1 MTSDLVLITG
11 ITGHIGFRTLVFAL
25 HVGYNIRGV
34 VRKQD
39 QVSQIR
45 SQKSIKPFLDQL
57 EIIVIPEL
65 FVEGAF
71 DNALRG
77 VNLIIHIASPLPHK
91 TNDIEN
97 DMVQPIIQGT
107 LNLLSS
113 ALSTPSTQRIVMTS
127 SIVAI
132 MPFAIPGTGDTSTT
146 YTPSSRVSN
155 PPMGPYPS
163 PSHAYRSG
171 KARALN
177 AADEFMST
185 HNPHFTLIN
194 IMPGFVFGAHELAT
208 EKDAGTHGSNKI
220 LMSIL
225 GKKGRTEGCV
235 GTVVHVDDVARIH
248 VQALD
253 QELVVGNKSFLA
265 TSLTEDL
272 DEAKE
277 IVRRC
282 YREEVERGVLECE
295 GSKKTCGLRIDM
307 GATEVFGPYLS
318 YERMVRSVVDEFLS
332 FK

>member
-1 MTSDLVLITG
+1 M
-11 ITGHIGFRTLVFAL
+11 
-25 HVGYNIRGV
+25 Y
-34 VRKQD
+34 D
-39 QVSQIR
+39 Q
-45 SQKSIKPFLDQL
+45 
-57 EIIVIPEL
+57 
-65 FVEGAF
+65 
-71 DNALRG
+71 
-77 VNLIIHIASPLPHK
+77 

-107 LNLLSS
+107 LTLLSS
-113 ALSTPSTQRIVMTS
+113 ALSHPSIHRIVMTS

-132 MPFAIPGTGDTSTT
+132 MPFAIPGTGDTSTN
-146 YTPSSRVSN
+146 YTAYSRVSK
-155 PPMGPYPS
+155 PPLGPYPS

-185 HNPHFTLIN
+185 HKPHFTLVN

-208 EKDAGTHGSNKI
+208 ETDAGTHGSNKI

-225 GKKGRTEGCV
+225 GKKGRAEGCV

-253 QELVVGNKSFLA
+253 QELVVGNNSFLA
-265 TSLTEDL
+265 TSLVDDL

-282 YREEVERGVLECE
+282 YGERVEKGVLECE
-295 GSKKTCGLRIDM
+295 GSKRTCRLRMDAS
-307 GATEVFGPYLS
+307 ATEDVFGPFLS